1 MNRGDIMTG
10 EELIEYIKE
19 NNFFNKEFN
28 IKKEEIDKLM
38 RLNKKVELYDIH
50 GDSILVGTLI
60 EDDGDF
66 YTIKSKTFPDG
77 HCYNKEFYSIGFY
90 EI

>member
-1 MNRGDIMTG
+1 MTG
-10 EELIEYIKE
+10 KELIEYIKE

-28 IKKEEIDKLM
+28 IKKEELDKLM
-38 RLNKKVELYDIH
+38 RLNKKVRLYDVH

-60 EDDGDF
+60 RDDGEQ
-66 YTIKSKTFPDG
+66 YTIKSRNYPNG
-77 HCYNKEFYSIGFY
+77 MNYNKKVYSIGFY